1 MKDIILTRI
10 EFVNSK
16 KNFIYVSSHNTKS
29 SPTFLF
35 IITNYIFKRFIR
47 STQLSSNMTFTSVKE
62 LEINRNSTSFFDP
75 RPTISKT
82 QVKTGTA
89 EEIAKKQEESKP
101 KRNETNSAE
110 VFQDV
115 LRKINSLGDRGR
127 QMLRKLMDEI
137 DARSNSE
144 GAALKQLVNETM
156 NDKKLSNEAKRR
168 KRRDFVLSSPMHQIL
183 TEEDEDGDVALEEV
197 LVLFFSTSS
206 NVFFCVCI
214 IN

>member
-1 MKDIILTRI
+1 MFLVTIQ
-10 EFVNSK
+10 
-16 KNFIYVSSHNTKS
+16 NF

-35 IITNYIFKRFIR
+35 IITNYVFKRFIR

-62 LEINRNSTSFFDP
+62 SEIKRNSTNSSFFDP
-75 RPTISKT
+75 RPTISNT
-82 QVKTGTA
+82 QVKTETA
-89 EEIAKKQEESKP
+89 EEIVKKQEESTTKQ
-101 KRNETNSAE
+101 TNSAE

-115 LRKINSLGDRGR
+115 LRKINSLGNRGR

-144 GAALKQLVNETM
+144 GAALKRLVNETM

-168 KRRDFVLSSPMHQIL
+168 RKRDLVLSSPMHQIL

-197 LVLFFSTSS
+197 LVLFFFY
-206 NVFFCVCI
+206 FF
-214 IN
+214 